1 MTQPCASMTARLAKF
16 SDAIKMRVLR
26 CRSSSAC
33 IAAATSGSTTLN
45 GFNQIT
51 VNEIAELVEMY

>member
-1 MTQPCASMTARLAKF
+1 
-16 SDAIKMRVLR
+16 LR

-33 IAAATSGSTTLN
+33 IAAATSGSTKLN

-51 VNEIAELVEMY
+51 VMRQQGWLRCIEDGKIDYGLD